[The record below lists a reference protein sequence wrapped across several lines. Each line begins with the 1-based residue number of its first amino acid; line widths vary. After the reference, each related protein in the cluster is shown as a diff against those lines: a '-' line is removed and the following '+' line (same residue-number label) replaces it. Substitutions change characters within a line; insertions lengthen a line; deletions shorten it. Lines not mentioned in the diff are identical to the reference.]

1 VTRLRTALCDLLGI
15 EIPILQGAMQGA
27 GGPRLAAAVSEAGGL
42 GVLPTFGG
50 TEEQL
55 RRDIEETRK
64 RTSRPFGVN
73 IVPMGR
79 AFTETRARIC
89 IDERVPIVTTGRGD
103 PGVPIVQLLRAAGIR
118 VLPVVPSVEH
128 ARRVEAEGAD
138 AIIASGTE
146 AGGHVGRVASL
157 ALLPQVVDAVRVP
170 VVAAGGIADGRG
182 LVAAFALGAC
192 GIQLGTRLI
201 ASVESEAPDGY
212 KARVLAARE
221 TDTLVSDAL
230 TGKPVRALATPALR
244 AYDEALRRGASAAE
258 LAELRRAARLAP
270 RAGGREEYPAVA
282 GQIAGMVREIL
293 PVHEILDGILREASE
308 VYRQLGRW
316 LEDAPAGS
324 EAWSRSA
331 TSSD

>member
-1 VTRLRTALCDLLGI
+1 
-15 EIPILQGAMQGA
+15 
-27 GGPRLAAAVSEAGGL
+27 
-42 GVLPTFGG
+42 
-50 TEEQL
+50 
-55 RRDIEETRK
+55 
-64 RTSRPFGVN
+64 
-73 IVPMGR
+73 
-79 AFTETRARIC
+79 
-89 IDERVPIVTTGRGD
+89 
-103 PGVPIVQLLRAAGIR
+103 
-118 VLPVVPSVEH
+118 
-128 ARRVEAEGAD
+128 
-138 AIIASGTE
+138 
-146 AGGHVGRVASL
+146 
-157 ALLPQVVDAVRVP
+157 VRVP